1 VEAVQRKGLAIV
13 VLAVLIEI
21 WGIYMIGRWIGGF
34 WTFVLLLATTVLG
47 AYLIQTEGRKVWRQ
61 AQAQMQAGQMP
72 GNTLLEGLCI
82 LVGGIL
88 LILPGFISDII
99 GITMVLPFTRSLYRL
114 FIYRWLE
121 RLVRGGRFAVFRG
134 PTRR

>member
-1 VEAVQRKGLAIV
+1 MQRKGLAIV